1 MPSHSNTA
9 LGLTDR
15 DVEHEYEYDEIP
27 TWALAVVVIVGL
39 GALYATVYIAL
50 RIAVAMGWHA

>member
-1 MPSHSNTA
+1 MPNQGTTG

-15 DVEHEYEYDEIP
+15 DIEHEYDEIP
-27 TWALAVVVIVGL
+27 TWALAVVTIVGL

-50 RIAVAMGWHA
+50 AIAVAMGWHA